1 MRTLGVDPSGYSVTL
16 CCGME
21 GMGSAERVVWV
32 MAVLVDVVAPREGT
46 EGRGHATPGS
56 HFCLFEAQSDHSF
69 LAARLL
75 PRP

>member
-1 MRTLGVDPSGYSVTL
+1 
-16 CCGME
+16 
-21 GMGSAERVVWV
+21 MGSAERVVWV

-75 PRP
+75 LRP